1 LEHNL
6 SVKKMSDLR
15 LQNQGYRRDQNLKE
29 NPADG
34 DVWSNLY
41 NAGVDRDIS
50 VIRNNLRNIST
61 IGFSS
66 INEGFFEYGNDSEF
80 VYTNDDIVSFSGTV
94 SFGST
99 TGIAATDAPAFVEQP
114 PGSGIFNAN
123 YYYVC
128 NSDARSK
135 FKLSIRPSGDPLGV
149 STLNIGSNP
158 TAVDT
163 PSGPAGTATT
173 FTINRTDPVS
183 FGNIVN
189 YIKPEKQD
197 EEFNF
202 FVGDDDNIDNAF
214 DNISSNAETAEYYV
228 ETKYKSN
235 DSTETTKQLKVE
247 GSMVVNDPTGY
258 NNNQSSVDNNV
269 SGIFIGDTRAFSTD
283 NNPWTETGTAGDA
296 DAELK
301 TESHQVSMGSLDFG
315 GQAANQGE
323 VIISGIGTVTLGT
336 ASPIT
341 DPTDSTIGWT
351 HKVPVVINDETYFL
365 LLKDS

>member
-1 LEHNL
+1 
-6 SVKKMSDLR
+6 M
-15 LQNQGYRRDQNLKE
+15 
-29 NPADG
+29 
-34 DVWSNLY
+34 
-41 NAGVDRDIS
+41 
-50 VIRNNLRNIST
+50 
-61 IGFSS
+61 
-66 INEGFFEYGNDSEF
+66 
-80 VYTNDDIVSFSGTV
+80 
-94 SFGST
+94 
-99 TGIAATDAPAFVEQP
+99 
-114 PGSGIFNAN
+114 
-123 YYYVC
+123 
-128 NSDARSK
+128 
-135 FKLSIRPSGDPLGV
+135 
-149 STLNIGSNP
+149 
-158 TAVDT
+158 
-163 PSGPAGTATT
+163 
-173 FTINRTDPVS
+173 
-183 FGNIVN
+183 
-189 YIKPEKQD
+189 
-197 EEFNF
+197 
-202 FVGDDDNIDNAF
+202 
-214 DNISSNAETAEYYV
+214 

-247 GSMVVNDPTGY
+247 GSMIVNDPTGY